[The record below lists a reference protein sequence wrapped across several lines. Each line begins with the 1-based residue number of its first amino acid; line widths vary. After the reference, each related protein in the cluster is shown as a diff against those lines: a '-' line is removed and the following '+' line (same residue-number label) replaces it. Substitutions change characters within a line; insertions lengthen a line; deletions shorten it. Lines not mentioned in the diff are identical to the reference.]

1 MSSEEPSVQKLQV
14 DQSLDLRGVERVA
27 GYATAR
33 ERLQAMTENQVL
45 ELYLDEGEP
54 LRSIPFG
61 LRADGHEIVVSEPA
75 NPGVRLL
82 VRKRLLLT

>member
-1 MSSEEPSVQKLQV
+1 MAQEPSVNKLQV
-14 DQSLDLRGVERVA
+14 DQSLDLRRVERVA
-27 GYATAR
+27 GYAKAR

-45 ELYLDEGEP
+45 ELYLDEGES

-75 NPGVRLL
+75 SPGVRLL
-82 VRKRLLLT
+82 VRKRLLL

>member
-1 MSSEEPSVQKLQV
+1 MGSKSSTQKLHV

-27 GYATAR
+27 AYLKAR
-33 ERLQAMTENQVL
+33 DQLQAMEENQIL

-61 LRADGHEIVVSEPA
+61 LRAEGHEIVVSEPA
-75 NPGVRLL
+75 TQGVRLL
-82 VRKRLLLT
+82 VRKRLLLPA